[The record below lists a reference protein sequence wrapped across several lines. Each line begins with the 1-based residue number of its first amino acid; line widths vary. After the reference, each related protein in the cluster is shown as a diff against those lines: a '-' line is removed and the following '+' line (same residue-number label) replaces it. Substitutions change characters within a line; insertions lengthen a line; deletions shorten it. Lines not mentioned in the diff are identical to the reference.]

1 MSPCFDTLP
10 LTPLRRTI
18 AARMVEAKR
27 TIPHFRLSAD
37 VELDALRALR
47 VELKARQ
54 PEAGPTLNDL
64 LIKACA
70 AALMEVPAVNIQWA
84 DTEIHRYRSADIS
97 VVMALEGGVSTPIVR
112 NADEKSIWSIARE
125 VADLASRA
133 ARNELRMSQIL
144 GGSFTLSNLGMYGV
158 DQFDAIINMP
168 QCAILAVGA
177 AKPRLVVDEAGNMR
191 VARVARMTLAVDH
204 RAIDGVTAA
213 GFLDALTRRLEQP
226 RELRL
231 GAAEAAC

>member
-1 MSPCFDTLP
+1 MSTPFDTLP
-10 LTPLRRTI
+10 LTPLRKTI
-18 AARMVEAKR
+18 AARMAEAKR

-37 VELDALRALR
+37 VELDALRAWRL
-47 VELKARQ
+47 ELKVRQ
-54 PEAGPTLNDL
+54 PGNGPTLNDL

-70 AALMEVPAVNIQWA
+70 GALMEVPEVNVQWA

-97 VVMALEGGVSTPIVR
+97 VAMALEGGVSTPIVR
-112 NADEKSIWSIARE
+112 NADAKSIWSIARE
-125 VADLASRA
+125 VADLGSRA

-144 GGSFTLSNLGMYGV
+144 GGSFTISNLGMYGV

-168 QCAILAVGA
+168 QCAILAMGA
-177 AKPRLVVDEAGNMR
+177 AKPRLVVDEAGSTR

-213 GFLDALTRRLEQP
+213 RFLDALRRRLEQP

-231 GAAEAAC
+231 EAAEAAC